1 MNEKDPIPVKPWA
14 GVLNAIHEGSPCV
27 QLDSILF
34 NMIGNE
40 DCLVLNVYTPAIVRN
55 ENFIKSIEIQKLASS

>member
-1 MNEKDPIPVKPWA
+1 
-14 GVLNAIHEGSPCV
+14 LNAIHEGSPCV

-34 NMIGNE
+34 KMVGNE